1 MHPLTQ
7 TLTQNQQAIRFVAR
21 LLLERTPGER
31 LPAIQEINSQLGVGV
46 GTVQKAIST
55 LHDAGAV
62 MLTAR
67 GHRGTFVEE
76 LDYAGLWRQAG
87 HGPVKLVLPFVDAP
101 EFSGLSDAIDQQ
113 LGEHGIPARIDHRR
127 GARARLHSVQSGAH
141 DACVVSELAWHH
153 ARLPDLEAVAIAG
166 AQYYQPQ
173 SVALLT
179 RRQDNKKT
187 GTAKLRVGYDPDSL
201 DHYLLTQAEFPSDDD
216 RIEWVACRYSHL
228 LSVLLAGVIDC
239 GIWHHVAIGVALELL
254 PITAQPLAQPAT
266 LALLKRCKNACF
278 VVRRDRPD
286 VRHLLQV
293 VDGAVVKAAQ
303 HQARRAAAMDLRTLG
318 KLINRVS
325 QGML

>member
-21 LLLERTPGER
+21 LLLERAPGQR

-46 GTVQKAIST
+46 GTVQKAISA
-55 LHDAGAV
+55 LQDAGV
-62 MLTAR
+62 VSLTAR
-67 GHRGTFVEE
+67 GHRGTFVEQ

-87 HGPVKLVLPFVDAP
+87 HGPVKLLLPFVDAP

-113 LGEHGIPARIDHRR
+113 LGEHGVPARIDHRR
-127 GARARLHSVQSGAH
+127 GARSRLDSVQAGTH
-141 DACVVSELAWHH
+141 EACVVSELAWHST
-153 ARLPDLEAVAIAG
+153 ALPDLQALTLAG

-179 RRQDNKKT
+179 REQPADT
-187 GTAKLRVGYDPDSL
+187 PHATKLRVGYDPDSL
-201 DHYLLTQAEFPSDDD
+201 DHYLLTQAEFAPDDD

-228 LSVLLAGVIDC
+228 LSALLAGVIDC

-293 VDGAVVKAAQ
+293 VDGAAVKAAQ
-303 HQARRAAAMDLRTLG
+303 HQARRAAAVDLRALG

-325 QGML
+325 